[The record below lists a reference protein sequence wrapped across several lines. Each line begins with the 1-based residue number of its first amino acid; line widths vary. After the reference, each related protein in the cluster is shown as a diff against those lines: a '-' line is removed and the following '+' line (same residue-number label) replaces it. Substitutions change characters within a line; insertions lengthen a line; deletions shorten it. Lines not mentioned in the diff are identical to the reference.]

1 MKKWFACSGQG
12 ILDGVEQT
20 GRVAILFGQTLQF
33 TLLARWKRKNMVE
46 QMMNI
51 GVGSLPVIIITAA
64 FLGMVLALQSYYQ
77 LHRLGVEAGIGALVG
92 VSMAREVGPVMTGI
106 LLTARVGASM
116 AAELGTMK
124 VTEQIDALQALATNP
139 IQYLVVPRFLACL
152 ILVPLLTV
160 YTIFIGIAGGYLIG
174 VKMMGI
180 NSAFYL
186 SHTISLLG
194 AMNIL
199 TGLIKAVFFGIII
212 ATVSCYKGL
221 TARGGAEGVGR
232 ATTGAVVTSCILILI
247 GDFFLTLIFKI
258 ANL

>member
-1 MKKWFACSGQG
+1 MKKWFAYSGQG
-12 ILDGVEQT
+12 ILAGVEHT
-20 GRVAILFGQTLQF
+20 GQAAILFGQTLQF
-33 TLLARWKRKNMVE
+33 ALMARWKRKNMVE

-92 VSMAREVGPVMTGI
+92 VSMAREVGPVMTAI

-139 IQYLVVPRFLACL
+139 IQYLVVPRFLSCL

-186 SHTISLLG
+186 SHTVSLLG

-199 TGLIKAVFFGIII
+199 TGLIKAVFFGMII
-212 ATVSCYKGL
+212 AIVSCYKGL

-232 ATTGAVVTSCILILI
+232 ATTGAVVTSCILILV

>member
-1 MKKWFACSGQG
+1 MKRWFAYSGKG
-12 ILDGVEQT
+12 VLAGVEHT

-33 TLLARWKRKNMVE
+33 GLTARWKRKDIIE

-51 GVGSLPVIIITAA
+51 GVRSLPIIVITGA
-64 FLGMVLALQSYYQ
+64 FMGMVLALQSYYQ
-77 LHRLGVEAGIGALVG
+77 LHKLTVETGIGALVG
-92 VSMAREVGPVMTGI
+92 LSMARELGPVMTGI
-106 LLTARVGASM
+106 MLTARVGAAM

-139 IQYLVVPRFLACL
+139 IQYLVVPRFLSCL
-152 ILVPLLTV
+152 ILTPLLTV

-186 SHTISLLG
+186 GHTVALLG
-194 AMNIL
+194 PIDIL
-199 TGLIKAVFFGIII
+199 TGLIKAVFFGMII
-212 ATVSCYKGL
+212 ATIGCYQGL

-232 ATTGAVVTSCILILI
+232 VTMGAVVTSCILILAA
-247 GDFFLTLIFKI
+247 DFFLTLIFKI